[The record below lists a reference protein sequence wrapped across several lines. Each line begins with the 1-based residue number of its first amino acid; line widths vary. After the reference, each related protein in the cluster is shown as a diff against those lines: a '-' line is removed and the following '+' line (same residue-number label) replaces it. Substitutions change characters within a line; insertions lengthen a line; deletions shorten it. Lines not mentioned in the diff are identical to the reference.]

1 MRKVYFGNANKQV
14 WIPAPQSGMQ
24 AESGTRLIEN
34 QLLSGRMSITRSGAN
49 SRRFTASW
57 IGGLNEPGI
66 EDSLH
71 TIKDFYDGVYGDGPF
86 YWNDPYAS
94 GTNLLPP
101 HWAAPA
107 LSRNDWPQIA
117 SFEPTEYLATATNT
131 LNYPTFSARY
141 NITTTTEVSS
151 TRKLTLIIPPDYNL
165 HFGWHGVV
173 TSGLAKMRITRYAR
187 SNGAASNVDADV
199 ISVTSNNRTNVS
211 INGDTYSRVEIYLY
225 KPNGAAS
232 DIRISGMIAQIL
244 PDGTSP
250 ATGDFL
256 GGRGTSALEFAAP
269 VALEYYSANVNNGQ
283 VGLSTQWQEV

>member
-34 QLLSGRMSITRSGAN
+34 QLLSGRMSISRSGAN

-57 IGGLNEPGI
+57 IGGLNESAI

-86 YWNDPYAS
+86 YWNDPYAT

-101 HWAAPA
+101 HWAAPGLA
-107 LSRNDWPQIA
+107 RNDWPIIT
-117 SFEPTEYLATATNT
+117 SFDATEFVLTDSNT
-131 LNYPTFSARY
+131 LSYPTYSARY
-141 NITTTTEVSS
+141 NLTATTEVSS
-151 TRKLTLIIPPDYNL
+151 TRKLTLIIPPDYTL

-173 TSGLAKMRITRYAR
+173 DSGSAGIRITRTSRTAGTQTNIDP
-187 SNGAASNVDADV
+187 SV
-199 ISVTSNNRTNVS
+199 ISVTSSNRTNVAIS
-211 INGDTYSRVEIYLY
+211 GDVYSKIEIYLY
-225 KPNGAAS
+225 KPNGSAS
-232 DIRISGMIAQIL
+232 DITISGMIAQLL
-244 PDGTSP
+244 PDGTNP
-250 ATGDFL
+250 AAGGFI
-256 GGRGTSALEFAAP
+256 GGRGISALEFAAP